1 MIWLRY
7 SLRKSVNDGDKSLV
21 CAEHTLIEVAE
32 RNMVGIVPLYYDMRK
47 AAPQEINLI
56 GIYDGMTAAYSG
68 GNIGPI
74 SNNITKIWNSPNPDV
89 DTIKRLCYRNNEVI
103 DRIGRLAQ

>member
-32 RNMVGIVPLYYDMRK
+32 RNMAGIVPLYYDMHK
-47 AAPQEINLI
+47 APPQEISLA

-74 SNNITKIWNSPNPDV
+74 SNNITKIWNSKRPDTDV
-89 DTIKRLCYRNNEVI
+89 IKWLCYKTNETI
-103 DRIGRLAQ
+103 D